1 MKKTVLLAFILMLL
15 ALAVAGTLLVRTG
28 LANPVSFW
36 DDPPRFYLP
45 PPNPANIDVQSP
57 QGNTS
62 YKGNNVI
69 LRVSVTNLA
78 DIRQI
83 YCYLDGR
90 QITTSLVGLDGRQ
103 ITASP
108 VDFFTLYLTDL
119 SEGPHTIKVSVSN
132 QKVQEFTGYY
142 SDFSGIYTRLVRK
155 PETVYSAVVWS
166 HSEVSFTVDNTS
178 PQISALSPLEQ
189 TYGTE
194 ALLDFEVDES
204 TSRVAYSLDG
214 RENVTVAGSTL
225 LSGLSE
231 GVHSVTVYAWDKAGN
246 VGASETITFTV
257 AVAEPFP
264 VTWIVAA
271 IVIIAVVAAAFLVYF
286 AKVKKTTGK
295 AE

>member
-1 MKKTVLLAFILMLL
+1 MKRAFAVAIIL
-15 ALAVAGTLLVRTG
+15 ALLITALAGILLVRTG
-28 LANPVSFW
+28 LANPVPWW
-36 DDPPRFYLP
+36 DPARLYLP
-45 PPNPANIDVQSP
+45 TPNPANIDVQSP

-62 YKGNNVI
+62 YKGNNVL

-78 DIRQI
+78 DIRRI

-90 QITTSLVGLDGRQ
+90 QIT
-103 ITASP
+103 ASP
-108 VDFFTLYLTDL
+108 VGFFTLFLTDL

-132 QKVQEFTGYY
+132 QKVQELTGYY
-142 SDFSGIYTRLVRK
+142 SDFSEGHTRLVRK
-155 PETVYSAVVWS
+155 SEIVYSAVVWS

-178 PQISALSPLEQ
+178 PQILVLSPLEQ

-231 GVHSVTVYAWDKAGN
+231 GGHSVTVYAWDTAGN

-264 VTWIVAA
+264 TTWIVAA
-271 IVIIAVVAAAFLVYF
+271 IVLIAVVGAALLVYF
-286 AKVKKTTGK
+286 RRIKKNKRELG
-295 AE
+295 ELQ